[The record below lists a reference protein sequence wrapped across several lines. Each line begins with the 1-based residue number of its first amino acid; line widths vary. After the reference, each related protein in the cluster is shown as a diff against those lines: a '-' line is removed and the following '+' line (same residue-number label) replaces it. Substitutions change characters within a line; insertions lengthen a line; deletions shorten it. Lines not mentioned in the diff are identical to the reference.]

1 MIQFSIR
8 QLEYFVAVAR
18 HGGTLQAA
26 RALNVSQPSISHA
39 IRELEASWDVSLFVR
54 RHARGLQLTTE
65 GEQRFRQA
73 LRLLREAH
81 SLEQR
86 TERSIRGE
94 LAVGCFDTLGPL
106 VFPALMKAFQQH
118 YPDVRLRPHEGHIA
132 DLLDQVADG
141 ALELALVYDT
151 SLAGERIRLHDVG
164 ASLPYAVLPAGHPLA
179 VQPDVSV
186 ADLARYPF
194 ILINPPHSREYF
206 LSLFSHAG
214 VRPQVVAEVGSF
226 EMVRALVANGHGVS
240 ILVTRPAGDL
250 AYDGS
255 PLACRALRDA
265 PPPQK
270 IVLASAVDLPLGV
283 LAQAF
288 LDLARD
294 YLKGRGLSPCRP

>member
-26 RALNVSQPSISHA
+26 RALSVSQPSISHA
-39 IRELEASWDVSLFVR
+39 IRGLEASWGVSLFVR
-54 RHARGLQLTTE
+54 QHARGLQLTAE
-65 GEQRFRQA
+65 GEQRFRQT
-73 LRLLREAH
+73 LRLLREAD
-81 SLEQR
+81 SLAQQGEKN
-86 TERSIRGE
+86 IRGD
-94 LAVGCFDTLGPL
+94 LTVGCFETLGPL
-106 VFPALMKAFQQH
+106 VFPALMRTFQQH

-132 DLLDQVADG
+132 DLLSQVADG
-141 ALELALVYDT
+141 AMELALVYDT
-151 SLAGERIRLHDVG
+151 SLAGDRIRLHDIG

-179 VQPDVSV
+179 LRTDVSV

-214 VRPQVVAEVGSF
+214 VRPHVVAEVGSF

-255 PLACRALRDA
+255 PLVCLPLRDA
-265 PPPQK
+265 PTPQK
-270 IVLASAVDLPLGV
+270 IVLASAADLPLGAI
-283 LAQAF
+283 AQAF
-288 LDLARD
+288 LDLARA
-294 YLKGRGLSPCRP
+294 YLAGQGMHGG